1 MVVEERD
8 KLRRQKEED
17 QGKVDENDETLAQTM
32 SLMEQNKHALNKAIQ
47 ENNKLQKDNKMLK
60 QMVKEAMKTNSS
72 IAQKYKSL
80 VTE

>member
-32 SLMEQNKHALNKAIQ
+32 SLMEQNKHALNKA
-47 ENNKLQKDNKMLK
+47 
-60 QMVKEAMKTNSS
+60 V
-72 IAQKYKSL
+72 
-80 VTE
+80 